1 MMKFP
6 YIYWRGRYRPL
17 IEIELINKTN
27 NAKRIRT
34 LAYADTGAT
43 YSVFHSDF
51 CEELGINPQS
61 GKRNDIVVGD
71 GGTIVIYLHDLKIK
85 IGKLEIIGKIGFSD
99 RIGLG
104 IDILGMEGMMNE
116 YLICFDGKNKEVV
129 WHV

>member
-1 MMKFP
+1 M
-6 YIYWRGRYRPL
+6 
-17 IEIELINKTN
+17 
-27 NAKRIRT
+27 
-34 LAYADTGAT
+34 
-43 YSVFHSDF
+43 FHSDF
-51 CEELGINPQS
+51 CEELGINRRS

-116 YLICFDGKNKEVV
+116 YLICLDGKNKELV